1 MRSLL
6 PRTAASALR
15 AALSLAVAL
24 GVTHAAQAA
33 PATIAAGVYPS
44 YPPLDMRDPQTD
56 KLAGFDIDLG
66 NAMAAKLGARLD
78 WVETNYAELIAA
90 VKTGRI
96 QIFFNG
102 MSDTAERRE
111 QITFVDYLRS
121 GSQFMTMAAT
131 PLASPDA
138 LCGKKVGISRLTNM
152 PAALQAWNAEHCE
165 KAGKPAA
172 IYVPADNSIDG
183 RIQMKQGRTDAVMQ
197 DSLTVPRTLDQ
208 EKGKYL
214 TVGEPF
220 AYYEMGIGVAKQ
232 EAALQKQLAQALQQL
247 IDDGTYTKMM
257 AKWGLP
263 VSSALRQATIN
274 DAPVAK

>member
-1 MRSLL
+1 M
-6 PRTAASALR
+6 PSAWR
-15 AALSLAVAL
+15 AAPSWVATLALIATL
-24 GVTHAAQAA
+24 GVTHAACAA
-33 PATIAAGVYPS
+33 SATIAAGIYPS

-56 KLAGFDIDLG
+56 KLTGFDVDLG
-66 NAMAAKLGARLD
+66 NALAAKLSARLD

-111 QITFVDYLRS
+111 QIAFVDYLRS
-121 GSQFMTMAAT
+121 GSQFMTMATT
-131 PLASPDA
+131 PLASPEA
-138 LCGKKVGISRLTNM
+138 LCGKKIGISRLTNM
-152 PAALQAWNAEHCE
+152 PAALQAWSAQHCE

-183 RIQMKQGRTDAVMQ
+183 RIQMKQGRTEAVLQ

-220 AYYEMGIGVAKQ
+220 AYYEMGVGVGKQ
-232 EAALQKQLAQALQQL
+232 DAALQKRIAQALQQL
-247 IDDGTYTKMM
+247 IDDGTYAKMM

-263 VSSALRQATIN
+263 ASSALRQVTIN
-274 DAPVAK
+274 DAPIPK